1 MIKWILFVFCIIEIA
16 YDFILMYIANVQR
29 KKKLPEEVA
38 DVYDANQYKTFMEYK
53 KDQRELSF
61 LEKTSSLLVDMV
73 ILFTPFFIYME
84 SWFGKNPYRLFVGSF
99 LILTGVNAIFDFGF
113 EWISTFKIEEKYG
126 KNKKTFQEF
135 LKDFLIENG
144 LNIVTSLGLFLPI
157 IYVCEHL
164 VDWTHNFS
172 ISYSQSFLLALGLLI
187 LFGLILLVFAI
198 LSIVALKKQYTFK
211 ELEEGELRSKIIDLM
226 KDSKKKVKK
235 IEVYNESKKSNSKNA
250 FVLKLLWFR
259 QIGIADNFL
268 LKNSQR
274 ELLGVL
280 AHEVGHLKHKRN
292 ILNYMLYG
300 LGICIFLLIVVLI
313 PHGGLFID
321 FSARIRMAFG
331 LHQSAYYVYFLVYSM
346 FLGPIMYFIGLFK
359 MYATRVEEFEAD
371 QNAVKEGYGED
382 LITLF
387 KEISKDELIDVNPS
401 IWIERLTYD
410 HPGMYRRICAIRKGN
425 KNEF

>member
-1 MIKWILFVFCIIEIA
+1 
-16 YDFILMYIANVQR
+16 MYLSNAQR

-38 DVYDANQYKTFMEYK
+38 DVYDAQKYKTFMEYK
-53 KDQRELSF
+53 KDVRELSF
-61 LEKTSSLLVDMV
+61 FEKTISLLIDMI
-73 ILFTPFFIYME
+73 ILFTPFFVYME
-84 SWFGKNPYRLFVGSF
+84 NWFGKNPYSLFIGTF
-99 LILTGVNAIFDFGF
+99 LILTCVNGVFDFIF

-126 KNKKTFQEF
+126 KNKKTKKEF
-135 LKDFLIENG
+135 IKDFTIENG

-172 ISYSQSFLLALGLLI
+172 ISYSQSFLLVSGLVI
-187 LFGLILLVFAI
+187 AFGLILLLFAW
-198 LSIVALKKQYTFK
+198 LSVVALKKQYTFT
-211 ELEEGELRSKIIDLM
+211 ELEEGELRSKIVDLM

-268 LKNSQR
+268 LENSQR

-280 AHEVGHLKHKRN
+280 AHEVGHLKHKKN
-292 ILNYMLYG
+292 ILNYSLYG
-300 LGICIFLLIVVLI
+300 IGILLFIGLVCLI
-313 PHGGLFID
+313 PVGHVFVD
-321 FSARIRMAFG
+321 FAAIIRSDFG
-331 LHQSAYYVYFLVYSM
+331 LQQNAYYVYLLVYSM
-346 FLGPIMYFIGLFK
+346 FLTPVMYFIGLFK
-359 MYATRVEEFEAD
+359 MYASRVEEFEAD

-387 KEISKDELIDVNPS
+387 KEISKDELMDVNPS

-410 HPGMYRRICAIRKGN
+410 HPGMYRRICAIRKAS
-425 KNEF
+425 

>member
-61 LEKTSSLLVDMV
+61 LEKTASLLVDMV

-84 SWFGKNPYRLFVGSF
+84 SWFGKDPYRLFIGSF
-99 LILTGVNAIFDFGF
+99 LILTCINAIFDFGF

-126 KNKKTFQEF
+126 KNKKTVQEF

-172 ISYSQSFLLALGLLI
+172 ISYSQSFLLTLGLSI

-211 ELEEGELRSKIIDLM
+211 ELEEGELRSQIIDLM

-280 AHEVGHLKHKRN
+280 AHEVGHLKHKKN
-292 ILNYMLYG
+292 ILNYMSYG
-300 LGICIFLLIVVLI
+300 LGVGIFLLIVVLI
-313 PHGGLFID
+313 PQGGLFID

-331 LHQSAYYVYFLVYSM
+331 LQQSAYYVYFLVYSM
-346 FLGPIMYFIGLFK
+346 LVGPIMYFIGLFK

-371 QNAVKEGYGED
+371 RNAVKEGYGED

-425 KNEF
+425 ENEL